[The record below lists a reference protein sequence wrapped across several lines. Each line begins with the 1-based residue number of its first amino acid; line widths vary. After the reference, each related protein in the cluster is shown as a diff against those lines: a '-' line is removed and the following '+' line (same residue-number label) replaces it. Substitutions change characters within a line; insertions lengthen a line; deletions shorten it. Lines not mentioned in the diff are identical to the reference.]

1 MEPETSQNYEL
12 KLPAPVAGSGQ
23 QEQLPAQ
30 PEIVSGAPEQ
40 APVSSSAGPVAMPTM
55 TMPTMPTQTVS
66 LPQSGVAQTT
76 STSTP
81 MVAEDND
88 LIEKEW
94 VNKAKQIVERTKE
107 DPHQQNKELTVFKA
121 DYLQKRYNKTIKLSE

>member
-1 MEPETSQNYEL
+1 MEPETSQNFEL
-12 KLPAPVAGSGQ
+12 KLPAPVGANGQ
-23 QEQLPAQ
+23 SEQAPAQ

-40 APVSSSAGPVAMPTM
+40 TPVSSSAGPVAMPTVP
-55 TMPTMPTQTVS
+55 MPTAPMQTVS

-76 STSTP
+76 SVSTP
-81 MVAEDND
+81 TVADDND